1 MAIYTPQ
8 AQRRRQLM
16 ILTVVAFLLGGL
28 LGGIAGRFTAPTP
41 ADRVASVREQ
51 ARQTSSQLR
60 VLSLHVEAGA
70 ASLGSGGDAGARL
83 ALQRADDDL
92 TRALD
97 QAPWITADSRNRLF
111 TRLHNLERT
120 AGGAA
125 ATAPFAT
132 EVDSL
137 AKDIDSTFGLTSVAP

>member
-8 AQRRRQLM
+8 AQRRRQLL

-41 ADRVASVREQ
+41 ADRVAAVREQ

-83 ALQRADDDL
+83 ALQRADQDL
-92 TRALD
+92 TNALD
-97 QAPWITADSRNRLF
+97 LAPWITEDRRNGLF
-111 TRLHNLERT
+111 ARLHNLER
-120 AGGAA
+120 AASGAA
-125 ATAPFAT
+125 ATAPFAADV
-132 EVDSL
+132 EGL
-137 AKDIDSTFGLTSVAP
+137 AKDIDTTFGLTSAAP

>member
-8 AQRRRQLM
+8 AQRRRQLL
-16 ILTVVAFLLGGL
+16 ILIVLAFLLGGV

-41 ADRVASVREQ
+41 ADRVAAVREE

-70 ASLGSGGDAGARL
+70 ASLGAGGDAGARL
-83 ALQRADDDL
+83 ALQRADEDL
-92 TRALD
+92 TKALD
-97 QAPWITADSRNRLF
+97 QAPWVTDASRNGLF
-111 TRLHNLERT
+111 ARLHNLERT

-125 ATAPFAT
+125 ATAPFAA
-132 EVDSL
+132 EVEHL
-137 AKDIDSTFGLTSVAP
+137 ANDIDTTFGLTATAP

>member
-8 AQRRRQLM
+8 AQRRRQLLIM
-16 ILTVVAFLLGGL
+16 TVVAFLLGGL

-41 ADRVASVREQ
+41 ADRVAAVREQ

-70 ASLGSGGDAGARL
+70 ASLGTGGDAGARL
-83 ALQRADDDL
+83 ALQRADEDL

-97 QAPWITADSRNRLF
+97 LAPWVTEDSRKALF
-111 TRLHNLERT
+111 ARLHNLERA
-120 AGGAA
+120 AGGTA
-125 ATAPFAT
+125 ATAPFAADV
-132 EVDSL
+132 ERLADDVDT
-137 AKDIDSTFGLTSVAP
+137 TFGLTSAAP

>member
-8 AQRRRQLM
+8 AQRRRQML
-16 ILTVVAFLLGGL
+16 IVTGVAFLLGGL
-28 LGGIAGRFTAPTP
+28 LGGVVGWFIAPTP
-41 ADRVASVREQ
+41 ADRVVSVREQ

-70 ASLGSGGDAGARL
+70 ASLGTGGDAGARL
-83 ALQRADDDL
+83 ALQRADEDL

-97 QAPWITADSRNRLF
+97 QAPWVTDDRRNALF
-111 TRLHNLERT
+111 TRLHNLEYA

-125 ATAPFAT
+125 ATAPFAA
-132 EVDSL
+132 EVDRL
-137 AKDIDSTFGLTSVAP
+137 AGDIDTTFGLTSTAP

>member
-8 AQRRRQLM
+8 AQRRRQLL
-16 ILTVVAFLLGGL
+16 IITAVTFLLGGL
-28 LGGIAGRFTAPTP
+28 LGGLVGRFTAPTP
-41 ADRVASVREQ
+41 ADRVTAVREQ

-83 ALQRADDDL
+83 ALQRADTDL
-92 TRALD
+92 TNALD
-97 QAPWITADSRNRLF
+97 LAPWITVETRNGLF
-111 TRLHNLERT
+111 TRLHNLEHA

-125 ATAPFAT
+125 ATAPFAADV
-132 EVDSL
+132 EAL
-137 AKDIDSTFGLTSVAP
+137 AKEIDTSFGLTPASP